1 MTVNPLYSS
10 QELARQ
16 LRISGATYL
25 VTIPPLAESAKDAAA
40 SEGVRSVFV
49 IGEAPGCESLSDVLS
64 DDGTAFPEHVNIN
77 PKEDMVWL
85 SFSFLCFFLY
95 INVKLPKRAPNNSPY
110 RYCLDIV
117 KSLSELSSR
126 MTSDIL
132 IVRWMRCH

>member
-40 SEGVRSVFV
+40 SGGVRSVFV

-85 SFSFLCFFLY
+85 SFSFLCFFFIY
-95 INVKLPKRAPNNSPY
+95 KR
-110 RYCLDIV
+110 
-117 KSLSELSSR
+117 
-126 MTSDIL
+126 
-132 IVRWMRCH
+132 